1 MFTDHELSL
10 EVSLAVHIFPV
21 FVEAIRIALLLRT
34 SASADTILRETE
46 RQREIQIEFL
56 LWTSAS
62 ADASLSE
69 RTTDQETVYGTTDQ
83 ELDKICVP
91 RKWNRRNWPGRG
103 LKRRTTS
110 FFYKLDIMRKNT
122 SAVKE
127 SWRKCKRK
135 SRTRRWWSAMMRIRS
150 RLGWW
155 LIRAEAA
162 GARGYGS
169 DARLCSCWDPCATA
183 TWRDA

>member
-10 EVSLAVHIFPV
+10 EVSLPVHIFPV
-21 FVEAIRIALLLRT
+21 FVEAIRMHCCWELLRVQIQ
-34 SASADTILRETE
+34 ASERE
-46 RQREIQIEFL
+46 RESRIEFL

-62 ADASLSE
+62 ADTSLSE

-83 ELDKICVP
+83 ELDKICVL

-103 LKRRTTS
+103 LKRTTS
-110 FFYKLDIMRKNT
+110 FFYTLDIMRKNT
-122 SAVKE
+122 CAVKE

-135 SRTRRWWSAMMRIRS
+135 SQRRRWWSAMMRRRR
-150 RLGWW
+150 RLGWC
-155 LIRAEAA
+155 LIRAEPA

-169 DARLCSCWDPCATA
+169 DARLCSCWDSYATA

>member
-34 SASADTILRETE
+34 SASADTSLRERE
-46 RQREIQIEFL
+46 REREIQIEFL

-62 ADASLSE
+62 ADTSLSE
-69 RTTDQETVYGTTDQ
+69 RTTDHETVYGTTDQ

-103 LKRRTTS
+103 LKRTTS
-110 FFYKLDIMRKNT
+110 FYSLDIMRKNT
-122 SAVKE
+122 CAVKE

-135 SRTRRWWSAMMRIRS
+135 SQRRRWWSPMMRRRR

-169 DARLCSCWDPCATA
+169 DARLCSCWDSYATA
-183 TWRDA
+183 TWRGA